1 MLKLLVYTKSF
12 MGIDDYLFVAT
23 RLHHVFGVSVH
34 FLHRYKTDE
43 QTVEMPINLNSRYIK
58 QAPEDMNI
66 SEHRISKANRDIV
79 RCYAEGIK
87 AEMMIT
93 QIARY
98 PEDGNT
104 NIQILYQTAKELGLP
119 VLLLKKGFEK
129 LNPKHVLLI
138 ANAEYFGKGV
148 QINALKKFVDSQK
161 GKIHLLHIL
170 QKKEME
176 DIATEQMKFFAKE
189 HHIYPASFHL
199 INHKNLEKS
208 LTKLCQEM
216 PIDLICIRTHGNQNM
231 GKLFLEH
238 SDINFLLNS
247 KIPLLTFHL
256 KHYD

>member
-1 MLKLLVYTKSF
+1 MR
-12 MGIDDYLFVAT
+12 IDDYLSVAT

-43 QTVEMPINLNSRYIK
+43 QTVEMAINLNGGYIK
-58 QAPEDMNI
+58 HVPKDMKI
-66 SEHRISKANRDIV
+66 SEHRIRKINKDIV
-79 RCYAEGIK
+79 RSYAEGIR

-93 QIARY
+93 QV
-98 PEDGNT
+98 EGGNT

-119 VLLLKKGFEK
+119 VLLLKKGSEK

-138 ANAEYFGKGV
+138 ADAEYFGKGV

-170 QKKEME
+170 QKKEMD

-199 INHKNLEKS
+199 INHKNIEKS
-208 LTKLCQEM
+208 LTKLCHEI
-216 PIDLICIRTHGNQNM
+216 PIDLICIRMHGNQNM